1 MSQTLNGN
9 IKNCYRKE
17 KVKKI
22 KKIKNKKNGTY
33 NTFHGPLSLE
43 WIDARY

>member
-17 KVKKI
+17 KVKK
-22 KKIKNKKNGTY
+22 NKKNIKIGTY
-33 NTFHGPLSLE
+33 NTFPGPLPQE
-43 WIDARY
+43 WIDGRY

>member
-17 KVKKI
+17 KVKK
-22 KKIKNKKNGTY
+22 KKKNGTY
-33 NTFHGPLSLE
+33 NTFPGPLSQE
-43 WIDARY
+43 WIDNRY